1 MLALHLTIATVSAIA
16 LAMAIYCVN
25 RAPQWHRVGGVIVAQ
40 FWLSLIGVI
49 FEVFTFV
56 IYLLS

>member
-16 LAMAIYCVN
+16 LAIAIHN
-25 RAPQWHRVGGVIVAQ
+25 ISLAPRGYKVSAVTVAQ
-40 FWLSLIGVI
+40 FWLSLIGFT

-56 IYLLS
+56 IYLVS